1 MEGGIRM
8 VRAGTVGTLGVALAL
23 LAAPLAAADTEVP
36 ADPSA
41 PLVVVEVPAV
51 ADVAAVSPADQTAV
65 PAALTPADQTA
76 VPAAVTPAGQ
86 TATAAPL
93 AASVSPPD
101 GVPHLTTPDHLPPG
115 TTQQPTQSTGSTTA
129 YLKDIWNAV
138 RNQDVTMSEALV
150 LIAQRPMGSN
160 VPLQDMT
167 PRSAAVPSAV
177 PLAPAAPAA
186 ETPATEVPATASQP
200 AAEVPAEPV
209 LLLPVTP

>member
-1 MEGGIRM
+1 MEGGNRM

-51 ADVAAVSPADQTAV
+51 ADVAAV
-65 PAALTPADQTA
+65 TPADQTA

>member
-8 VRAGTVGTLGVALAL
+8 VRAGAVGTLGVALAL
-23 LAAPLAAADTEVP
+23 LAAPLAVADTEAP

-51 ADVAAVSPADQTAV
+51 ADVAAV
-65 PAALTPADQTA
+65 TPADQTA

-86 TATAAPL
+86 TPAAAPL
-93 AASVSPPD
+93 AASVIPPD